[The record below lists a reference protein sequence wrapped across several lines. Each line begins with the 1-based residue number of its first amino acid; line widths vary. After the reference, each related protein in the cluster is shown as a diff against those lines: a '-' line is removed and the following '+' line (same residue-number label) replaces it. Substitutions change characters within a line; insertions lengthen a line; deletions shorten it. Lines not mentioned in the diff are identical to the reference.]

1 MTRPLEM
8 RISLNALE
16 HLGINLYSTVPAVL
30 SEVVANAWDADATQV
45 SVNLDRGG
53 KTIVIQ
59 DDGTGMTRDEV
70 IDRFLMVGFR
80 RRAIIGPNTPNLNRP
95 PMGRKGIGKLSSFS
109 VAKRVTVYTAKD
121 GDRTAFHMDVD
132 AIRERIKADDDIP
145 YCPEELTDWPHG
157 VTNGTRIVLSGLEKN
172 ITRLT
177 QKALRQRLARRFSI
191 IGPKQQFAV
200 LVDDTS
206 VTPADRGYYEHI
218 EYLWTFG
225 DQSEMMPLFRNL
237 AVERGP
243 EDRSAAISD
252 QAGGAGIQVTG
263 WMGTVKHPRHLKDDG
278 GENLNRLAIFMRGK
292 LAQDDILDGFG
303 QKEIYADYLV
313 GEIHCND
320 LDDDND
326 DDIATSSRQ
335 SLKYDDSRFET
346 LRAIGY
352 QEIRHVAGRWSD
364 WRRSDGTKKFVGEV
378 PEVLEW
384 LEDLQGDTKKK
395 AERWIGRLNV
405 IRSDKDTEKR
415 ELLKASIL
423 AFESYRRKEQLDFLD
438 TLADQSIEPIL
449 QVFNDIDDLQ
459 LSYYGQIVKLR
470 LGVVTTLDQ
479 KLSDD
484 DKETVIRE
492 HIYKHL
498 WLLDSS
504 WERVKGSE
512 EAERRLTTFLRQTSE
527 TLTPEQRKGRIDIGY
542 RTASGRHVIIELKRA
557 SVATPVDE
565 LARQIRKYRA
575 GAKELLAK
583 SVYPDWPLDIICLVG
598 KPPPEWDTGT
608 GREDVE
614 RTLASVD
621 ARLVFYDELLGNSR
635 RAYAD
640 YLEEHKKIDRLWK
653 IFQGI
658 DDFASAAEGDTN
670 R

>member
-1 MTRPLEM
+1 MTQPLEM

-30 SEVVANAWDADATQV
+30 SEIVANAWDADATQV
-45 SVNLDRGG
+45 CVDLDRAS
-53 KTIVIQ
+53 KTIVIK
-59 DDGTGMTRDEV
+59 DDGMGMTRADV

-80 RRAIIGPNTPNLNRP
+80 RRTAIGSMTAKLGRH

-109 VAKRVTVYTAKD
+109 IAQVVTVYTAKD
-121 GDRTAFHMDVD
+121 DERTAFRMDVD
-132 AIRERIKADDDIP
+132 AIRNRIKADDDGP
-145 YCPEELTDWPHG
+145 YCPDELTDWPDNM
-157 VTNGTRIVLSGLEKN
+157 VDGTRIVLSGLQKK
-172 ITRLT
+172 ITTLT
-177 QKALRQRLARRFSI
+177 SKGLRQRLSRRFSI
-191 IGPKQQFAV
+191 IGPKHDFKV
-200 LVDDTS
+200 LVNGTS
-206 VTPADRGYYEHI
+206 VMPSDRGYYEHV

-225 DQSEMMPLFRNL
+225 DQLEAKPFFKNL
-237 AVERGP
+237 VDGREV

-252 QAGGAGIQVTG
+252 HAGASGIQVTG
-263 WMGTVKHPRHLKDDG
+263 WMGTVKHPRYLKDED

-292 LAQDDILDGFG
+292 LAQEDILADFG

-313 GEIHCND
+313 GEIHCDD
-320 LDDDND
+320 LDDDSK

-335 SLKYDDSRFET
+335 SLKDDDPRFEA
-346 LRAIGY
+346 LRGIVY
-352 QEIRHVAGRWSD
+352 QELRHVAGRWSD
-364 WRRSDGTKKFVGEV
+364 WRRGDGTKMFVGEV
-378 PEVLEW
+378 PEVLKW
-384 LEDLQGDTKKK
+384 LEDLKGDTKKK

-438 TLADQSIEPIL
+438 NLTDQSIEPIL

-470 LGVVTTLDQ
+470 LGVVMALER
-479 KLSDD
+479 KLSAD
-484 DKETVIRE
+484 DKETVIRD
-492 HIYKHL
+492 HIFDHL
-498 WLLDSS
+498 WLLDPS
-504 WERVKGSE
+504 WERVTGSE
-512 EAERRLTTFLRQTSE
+512 HAERTLTTFLNKTSE
-527 TLTPEQRKGRIDIGY
+527 TLTPEQRMGRVDIGY

-557 SVATPVDE
+557 SVATPVDD

-575 GAKELLAK
+575 GAKDLLAK
-583 SVYPDWPLDIICLVG
+583 SSYPNWPLDIVCLVG
-598 KPPPEWDTGT
+598 KPPPEWDTGS

-621 ARLVFYDELLGNSR
+621 ARLVFYNELLGNSQ

-653 IFQGI
+653 IFQSI
-658 DDFASAAEGDTN
+658 DDFASDAEAAE
-670 R
+670 